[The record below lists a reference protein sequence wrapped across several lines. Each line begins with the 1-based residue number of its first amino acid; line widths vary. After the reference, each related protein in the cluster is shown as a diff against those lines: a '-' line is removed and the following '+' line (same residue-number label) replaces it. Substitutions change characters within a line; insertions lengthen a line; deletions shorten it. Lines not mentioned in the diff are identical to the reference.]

1 MKFNY
6 FFNSLYLLTNKTQ
19 MKMKKTFNLKLM
31 LLGLMT
37 LCSTNIWAQYTA
49 VDGVVY
55 ELSGDR
61 KSATVKGVLSNLPAD
76 AKYGADL
83 SIRIAGEVTI
93 KTYGDGK
100 TYTVPVTDFDE
111 GWMHHGVYQC
121 DPVSGSASTT
131 QPTDPGLGDGSTFEQ
146 EIGGSTTTPTKRVT
160 YRTVDA
166 DDVNGNDQVDQTLA
180 LVLASENLK
189 EISRAD
195 IMADQSNV
203 LPIAAFIVGS
213 KSPITVI
220 PDYLFAVC
228 NTENVTHHYTYY
240 GSTTTPDAAQQK
252 YIEEKTALEK
262 LLKGDNVIKGGKFTD
277 SKGVE
282 HEVYKQLKDKN
293 GSDVSAKNYYLY
305 MTETEAGED
314 QGGQTL
320 YTLMRINKNGT
331 TTKLT
336 VTARLGSGQNEDY
349 LVNANFGDTQ
359 SRRVAVKF
367 DGDAYM
373 AGGYIAE
380 LAAKKAAL
388 EELVKETI
396 PQAQKDLRDA
406 EFYKDNPDKYVTEAI
421 IAKRDAA
428 VRLEKAIAAFE
439 TKDPEK
445 FATLQAKIKNEISNV
460 EEVTPWY
467 AAFATAT
474 NLVSVGQWWKPL
486 IAEVKA
492 AYKEFYGTTLVTIG
506 DKVSAQAFTSKT
518 ATTGSVSGQVVNLA
532 TEPGLNLSDFD
543 FTGKIQDLTDIE
555 PTNAITGYKK
565 IRFLESNVQD
575 FKNHIYYVKGL
586 DADANKYYVLY
597 VLPAGQDAVE
607 TNLVPF
613 AFMDP
618 QTSDQT
624 ILLNF
629 ATAQEYT
636 LTRENLPTMD
646 AADPDRDIANAK
658 KAAAPKDWDEEIANA
673 QQALDDLN
681 SDKEDLEA
689 RIKELEGEDGEG
701 GLIKEAKDE
710 LAALPA
716 DPTKPIS
723 DAPVYTYSL
732 NENEKNT
739 TLKLVRFN
747 NDVIEDFRDY
757 AFYNC
762 VEAKFSGTFP
772 TATEYVGAKTFA
784 NTQIAKADF
793 SKAASEDL
801 VIKNDAFENTPLETL
816 KLKGTTSAKINAAL
830 IKKIVASLVKT
841 ARDFSYTNL
850 CGTTEFTGVVQNT
863 LATVTLPDALTSILP
878 NTFQK
883 CIALTAIEIPAPVVT
898 IGKNAFDGCV
908 SLKTVQFATT
918 DSELATIDEYAFR
931 GTGAVL
937 MQLREQ
943 ENLATIG
950 DYAFADNCKLKAVNL
965 SNTQVTRLYAN
976 TFENDGALYRVVFNE
991 AMETLDEGLFRDNV
1005 LEDLN
1010 LAKTHV
1016 KTLEDLFYAGTGFDG
1031 DGNQV
1036 QPAGMPNGVWSDYKV
1051 KHIMPNET
1059 LKTVE
1064 LPTTGTLTHIKSFAL
1079 QSLKKIEEIVVPSSV
1094 TNMGSS
1100 VFMNDVALKSAK
1112 FEDTPMTGLQSH
1124 TFAQCLSLEEV
1135 IFTSVNGVVP
1145 SLFGA
1150 DPRTPY
1156 VLGFEPID
1164 YNWREGGYGF
1174 GDNLFFASNTAKT
1187 PEKTPMPVVTVSMD
1201 DYMALK
1207 GKKEYMEHYSTL
1219 KAALTTI
1226 TLGGP
1231 IKYNGVD
1238 YYWKTFKSPYGTWIK
1253 AGKGVDVFTAYED
1266 GDDVILYPAKIRG
1279 GYYKIAAY
1287 DPNGHYRISDAFTAA
1302 AGTDLQLGNDDA
1314 SVCIIRSTSKTITAT
1329 ADYDESPLLIR
1340 NGDLKVQSTL
1350 DLENQLMAVQDN
1362 IWGNSATNFY
1372 VFGKKTDGTL
1382 TFKHITSDTYVI
1394 ETGDICLMTTT
1405 DKGLESRNIV
1415 VVEPDE
1421 ATAVLGV
1428 KEYLEGVKSG
1438 AIYNLQGVRVS
1449 TTQKG
1454 KMYIQGGKKF
1464 IQK

>member
-1 MKFNY
+1 
-6 FFNSLYLLTNKTQ
+6 

-55 ELSGDR
+55 GLSGDR

-195 IMADQSNV
+195 IMADKSNV

-240 GSTTTPDAAQQK
+240 GGTTTPQAALQK
-252 YIEEKTALEK
+252 YTDDKTALEK
-262 LLKGDNVIKGGKFTD
+262 LLNGDYVIKGGKFTD
-277 SKGVE
+277 SKGVQ
-282 HEVYKQLKDKN
+282 HQVYKQLKDKN

-305 MTETEAGED
+305 ITETEAGTETV
-314 QGGQTL
+314 QGGQTV
-320 YTLMRINKNGT
+320 YTLMRINKDGT
-331 TTKLT
+331 TTKLK
-336 VTARLGSGQNEDY
+336 VTARQGSAPNEDY
-349 LVNANFGDTQ
+349 LVNADFGDIEG
-359 SRRVAVKF
+359 RRVAVKF
-367 DGDAYM
+367 EGNAYM

-380 LAAKKAAL
+380 LTAKKAAL
-388 EELVKETI
+388 EKLVKETI
-396 PQAQKDLRDA
+396 PQAEKDLRDA
-406 EFYKDNPDKYVTEAI
+406 QFYKDNPDKYVTEAI

-428 VRLEKAIAAFE
+428 IRLEKAIAAFE
-439 TKDPEK
+439 TTAPDK
-445 FATLQAKIKNEISNV
+445 FKTLQAKIKGAISNV

-474 NLVSVGQWWKPL
+474 KLVSVGSWWDPL
-486 IAEVKA
+486 ITEVKA
-492 AYKEFYGTTLVTIG
+492 AYEAFYGTTLVTIG

-518 ATTGSVSGQVVNLA
+518 ARYANISEQTVDISTNTSL
-532 TEPGLNLSDFD
+532 TLNDYTW
-543 FTGKIQDLTDIE
+543 TGKIQDLTDVERLNNIE
-555 PTNAITGYKK
+555 GYRK
-565 IRFLESNVQD
+565 IKFLESSNAELRN
-575 FKNHIYYVKGL
+575 KICYVKGVE
-586 DADANKYYVLY
+586 ANQNKYYVVY
-597 VLPAGQDAVE
+597 TLPAGNTPGVR
-607 TNLVPF
+607 NLVPMKEGED
-613 AFMDP
+613 A
-618 QTSDQT
+618 

-629 ATAQEYT
+629 ATAEDYT

-646 AADPDRDIANAK
+646 AADPDRDIAKAK

-673 QQALDDLN
+673 QQALNDLN
-681 SDKEDLEA
+681 SDKTDLET
-689 RIKELEGEDGEG
+689 RIKELEGDDVEDG
-701 GLIKEAKDE
+701 LIEKAQ
-710 LAALPA
+710 LALNALPA
-716 DPTKPIS
+716 DPTQPES

-739 TLKLVRFN
+739 TLKLVKFN
-747 NDVIEDFRDY
+747 NDVIEEFGDY

-762 VEAKFSGTFP
+762 VNAEFVGTFP

-784 NTQIAKADF
+784 NTQITTADF

-801 VIKNDAFENTPLETL
+801 DISADAFKGTPLETL
-816 KLKGTTSAKINAAL
+816 KLQGTTSAKINAAL

-841 ARDFSYTNL
+841 ARDFTYTNL
-850 CGTTEFTGVVQNT
+850 CGAEFTGVVQNT

-883 CIALTAIEIPAPVVT
+883 CIALTAIKIPASVVT
-898 IGKNAFDGCV
+898 IGQYAFDGCV
-908 SLKTVQFATT
+908 ALVMNKESFAGAE
-918 DSELATIDEYAFR
+918 SELTTIGESAFR

-937 MQLREQ
+937 VWLKDIEGL
-943 ENLATIG
+943 NTIG
-950 DYAFADNCKLKAVNL
+950 DYAFADMCKLKTVNL
-965 SNTQVTRLYAN
+965 LNTQVDHLYGH
-976 TFENDGALYRVVFNE
+976 TFENDGDLYKVVFNE
-991 AMETLDEGLFRDNV
+991 AMETLDEGLFSTNV

-1010 LAKTHV
+1010 LANTQV
-1016 KTLEDLFYAGTGFDG
+1016 QQLNDLFYAGPGIDPATHD
-1031 DGNQV
+1031 V
-1036 QPAGMPNGVWSDYKV
+1036 VRPAGMPNGVYNSYKE

-1079 QSLKKIEEIVVPSSV
+1079 QSLKKLENIVVPSSV
-1094 TNMGSS
+1094 KQMGWS

-1207 GKKEYMEHYSTL
+1207 GTKEYLEHYSTL

-1226 TLGGP
+1226 ELGGP

-1287 DPNGHYRISDAFTAA
+1287 DPNGHYRISDATAA
-1302 AGTDLQLGNDDA
+1302 AGTDLHLGNDDA

-1350 DLENQLMAVQDN
+1350 DLENQLMAVQDD

-1372 VFGKKTDGTL
+1372 VFGKKSDGTL

-1421 ATAVLGV
+1421 ATAVQGV